1 MNLLPTI
8 SITRFVVNLSQ
19 AFYAVRLF
27 LEKNITSCAT
37 FIAFFALSVPV
48 LSFFSWAVDV
58 AVFSACSS
66 GESFFLELVLPV
78 VACVCAVLVSSVS
91 NPMHALLSL
100 LGVFFTTTLILLSL
114 GINYLG
120 YGFLIIYVGAI
131 AILFLFV
138 IMLFNVKV
146 LTVSSNLVQYLSQVI
161 VLATCGA
168 AFLHPQN
175 NFAVTLHRAVGRRLS
190 GEAALEPTT
199 GEAIFL
205 YVRRSAMDIYSII
218 PLYTAHGILFLII
231 TSILLSALLGAVI
244 LATSTTERG
253 VEISDI
259 RAFSVKRVSIPA
271 VTLAPFALTLLPFVE
286 IFATYVDELPLVFIT
301 MSTFFYDWEPR
312 KDEDQYDRLNRSIDI
327 FCPATR
333 RSYKYRMRK
342 RTFFVKKAP
351 LLSPSHVFT
360 IKKSRRQFFVDHL
373 SILVAPSR
381 KLLRNRKVTTR
392 LRNKLLT
399 FTYNRAQF
407 DRRVR
412 NTAIAPVAL
421 RWRFPPSH
429 RTAMLRSRWL
439 WRWRRGRATSLRR
452 IQYVTW
458 RKDDIHL
465 QDTLLERIGNV
476 VIPFV
481 SIPEDRLEEFF
492 NHDLKMARIEAE
504 EDEEWLAKHMPDACS
519 YGTLAFLKSPLGW
532 RRLFPG
538 YIWSVYLLPSIM
550 FSAWRIRAFCVYF
563 FCFMLVTPLFLTS
576 IMFFEEDYYLL
587 WQYLWETH
595 AATADYL
602 HQFTE
607 LRHVDI
613 TYSKALSLLLL
624 PVTVLLFTAN
634 QFYWTVLFLSVTLAM
649 DGVLAHG
656 GELSDSAFQESRSRW
671 WHLNQRRIL
680 GRRRA
685 KQNAILLARSKRH
698 PDKGRFDTTPWFA
711 LLTVKETFVDF
722 VRGTIDTVGWFVNHI
737 ENFYNS
743 APIRCIRA
751 MINRL
756 CADAYNSS
764 GGRAVRSVFVEI
776 YTRVYSPIVTWL
788 RATGHELWTHFLYYL
803 DIVWNYAW
811 QFFYSIEYTP
821 RFLSGLTSIHYKYY
835 IFDAYSAIF
844 VFVFAITMVYFL
856 TTFVVLLG
864 WRRTYYHAAIRRPSA
879 ILYTL
884 LLIGLLY
891 VFAVLYRYTHSILRF
906 DPYSFPYYQINLQ
919 KLYEW
924 YLEGNRMGYLKIK
937 RHLFGDAMYFKYVWW
952 EVFWIFVGYVYFN
965 WIESVMIYINEPV
978 RFRLFVNGW
987 ARHMFRYRLFLSKPV
1002 LEKELAVSP
1011 STEKTIKQLSTKARE
1026 WRAKRKQAR
1035 WLRTRTMKWIHRTY
1049 IPYYY
1054 DPYPDQ
1060 KYRVYSL
1067 GNAYVAAQ
1075 HHKNSY
1081 YSVKYSDA

>member
-1 MNLLPTI
+1 
-8 SITRFVVNLSQ
+8 
-19 AFYAVRLF
+19 
-27 LEKNITSCAT
+27 
-37 FIAFFALSVPV
+37 
-48 LSFFSWAVDV
+48 
-58 AVFSACSS
+58 
-66 GESFFLELVLPV
+66 
-78 VACVCAVLVSSVS
+78 
-91 NPMHALLSL
+91 MHALLSL

-429 RTAMLRSRWL
+429 RTAMLRSR
-439 WRWRRGRATSLRR
+439 
-452 IQYVTW
+452 
-458 RKDDIHL
+458 
-465 QDTLLERIGNV
+465 
-476 VIPFV
+476 
-481 SIPEDRLEEFF
+481 
-492 NHDLKMARIEAE
+492 
-504 EDEEWLAKHMPDACS
+504 
-519 YGTLAFLKSPLGW
+519 
-532 RRLFPG
+532 
-538 YIWSVYLLPSIM
+538 
-550 FSAWRIRAFCVYF
+550 
-563 FCFMLVTPLFLTS
+563 
-576 IMFFEEDYYLL
+576 
-587 WQYLWETH
+587 
-595 AATADYL
+595 
-602 HQFTE
+602 
-607 LRHVDI
+607 
-613 TYSKALSLLLL
+613 
-624 PVTVLLFTAN
+624 
-634 QFYWTVLFLSVTLAM
+634 
-649 DGVLAHG
+649 
-656 GELSDSAFQESRSRW
+656 
-671 WHLNQRRIL
+671 
-680 GRRRA
+680 
-685 KQNAILLARSKRH
+685 
-698 PDKGRFDTTPWFA
+698 
-711 LLTVKETFVDF
+711 
-722 VRGTIDTVGWFVNHI
+722 
-737 ENFYNS
+737 
-743 APIRCIRA
+743 
-751 MINRL
+751 
-756 CADAYNSS
+756 
-764 GGRAVRSVFVEI
+764 
-776 YTRVYSPIVTWL
+776 
-788 RATGHELWTHFLYYL
+788 
-803 DIVWNYAW
+803 
-811 QFFYSIEYTP
+811 
-821 RFLSGLTSIHYKYY
+821 
-835 IFDAYSAIF
+835 
-844 VFVFAITMVYFL
+844 
-856 TTFVVLLG
+856 
-864 WRRTYYHAAIRRPSA
+864 
-879 ILYTL
+879 
-884 LLIGLLY
+884 
-891 VFAVLYRYTHSILRF
+891 
-906 DPYSFPYYQINLQ
+906 
-919 KLYEW
+919 
-924 YLEGNRMGYLKIK
+924 
-937 RHLFGDAMYFKYVWW
+937 
-952 EVFWIFVGYVYFN
+952 
-965 WIESVMIYINEPV
+965 
-978 RFRLFVNGW
+978 
-987 ARHMFRYRLFLSKPV
+987 
-1002 LEKELAVSP
+1002 
-1011 STEKTIKQLSTKARE
+1011 
-1026 WRAKRKQAR
+1026 
-1035 WLRTRTMKWIHRTY
+1035 
-1049 IPYYY
+1049 
-1054 DPYPDQ
+1054 
-1060 KYRVYSL
+1060 
-1067 GNAYVAAQ
+1067 
-1075 HHKNSY
+1075 
-1081 YSVKYSDA
+1081 